1 MRYVFSRRSIDRLN
15 TCHGDLVVLM
25 AEALADDAC
34 PSDMTVLCGYRG
46 EAEQTAA
53 FESGA
58 SQLRF
63 PQSRH
68 NRSPSLAVDVAPYI
82 GGVSW
87 DWEHYHPLA
96 DHIKATWARL
106 EASGRLSGA
115 YDLRWGG
122 DWTSF
127 RDGPH
132 WELRER

>member
-1 MRYVFSRRSIDRLN
+1 MTYRFSKRSIDRLN
-15 TCHGDLVVLM
+15 TCHGDLIVLM
-25 AEALADDAC
+25 AEALADEAC

-53 FESGA
+53 FETGA
-58 SQLRF
+58 SQLRY

-68 NRSPSLAVDVAPYI
+68 NRRPSLAVDVAPYI

-87 DWEHYHPLA
+87 DWADYHPLA
-96 DHIKATWARL
+96 DHIKATWKRL

-122 DWTSF
+122 DFKTLK
-127 RDGPH
+127 DGPH
-132 WELRER
+132 WEIRER

>member
-1 MRYVFSRRSIDRLN
+1 MRYRFSTRSIDRPN
-15 TCHGDLVVLM
+15 SCHGDLVILM

-34 PSDMTVLCGYRG
+34 PSDMTILCGYRG
-46 EAEQTAA
+46 EAEQNAA
-53 FESGA
+53 FESGS

-96 DHIKATWARL
+96 DHIKATWKRL
-106 EASGRLSGA
+106 ETAGRLSGA

-127 RDGPH
+127 QDGPH

>member
-1 MRYVFSRRSIDRLN
+1 
-15 TCHGDLVVLM
+15 M

-96 DHIKATWARL
+96 DHIKATWKRL
-106 EASGRLSGA
+106 ETAGRLSGA

-127 RDGPH
+127 KDGPH